1 MADIDCLFP
10 LLGGV
15 QVELPLQ
22 WVLQLKRAI
31 NLTPLSAVVLK
42 ASLSIAKSV
51 V

>member
-1 MADIDCLFP
+1 MADIDYLFP

-22 WVLQLKRAI
+22 WVKRAI
-31 NLTPLSAVVLK
+31 NLTPLSAVVLE
-42 ASLSIAKSV
+42 ASLTIAKSV